1 MGMVWIRV
9 IGAWVVFLAAVGV
22 ARAERVLIAAAADL
36 KWAMDEVIAS
46 HRQAHPADAIAVTYG
61 SSGKF
66 LTQVR
71 QGAPFDLY
79 FSADTAYPE
88 ALVREGLVPGPV
100 QRYARGR
107 LVLWS
112 QSVPAAA
119 LNWQA
124 LVSPAVR
131 RVAIANPAHA
141 PYGQR
146 AREALM
152 AAGVWAQVEPKLVLG
167 ENIAQAAQFVQTGN
181 AEAGLVALSLVSG
194 PRRPQQGHVVLVPQA
209 LHSPLDQGFVLTRK
223 GAANPAARRFAEYV
237 QSPAARAILASYGF
251 ELP

>member
-1 MGMVWIRV
+1 MVWMRALGVCV
-9 IGAWVVFLAAVGV
+9 ILLAAMGV
-22 ARAERVLIAAAADL
+22 ARAERVLVAAAADL
-36 KWAMDEVIAS
+36 KWAMDELVAR
-46 HRQAHPADAIAVTYG
+46 HRLQHPQDAIAVTYG

-66 LTQVR
+66 MTQVR

-107 LVLWS
+107 LVVWS
-112 QSVPAAA
+112 QRLPPAALTWEA
-119 LNWQA
+119 LA
-124 LVSPAVR
+124 SAGVR

-152 AAGVWAQVEPKLVLG
+152 AAGVWAQVQPKLVLG

-181 AEAGLVALSLVSG
+181 ADAGLVALSLVSG
-194 PRRPQQGHVVLVPQA
+194 PRRPQKGHVVLVPQA

-223 GAANPAARRFAEYV
+223 GAANPAARRFAEHV
-237 QSPAARAILASYGF
+237 QSPAARRILATYGF